1 MKYAR
6 TYKSVMNRVKKE
18 LNREIFQNACANKLK
33 FTRAEDRTFSWKDS
47 FHVAVCEMDYL
58 QSGDASKMTFE
69 QWRTKEIYRLG
80 CCKKTI
86 STAVS
91 YEMFRTKCY
100 IEERKEK
107 LTKEQKQVLQNAIDD
122 LRLYLE

>member
-1 MKYAR
+1 MEVGIPGFR
-6 TYKSVMNRVKKE
+6 FS
-18 LNREIFQNACANKLK
+18 
-33 FTRAEDRTFSWKDS
+33 RADCDL
-47 FHVAVCEMDYL
+47 MYL

-69 QWRTKEIYRLG
+69 EWRTKEIYRLG

-86 STAVS
+86 SRAVS
-91 YEMFRTKCY
+91 SEMFCTKWY

-122 LRLYLE
+122 LRLYLGEDIPSWDPEWED